1 MADEQRP
8 ITVTVSNRPSL
19 KASLG
24 ILAAIV
30 VGALVVARFDDVIG
44 LLGAVWT
51 VLVPLFAGAA
61 LAYLVNLVMAFWER
75 HYFPGS
81 KRPVVTA
88 TRRPV
93 CLVLALAVIVGVVAL
108 VVTLV
113 QGEVREAFS
122 ALGKGVSS
130 ALEALA
136 ASGADVAGLASLLP
150 DGFTSVEDIADQA
163 FAYLGGTAGV
173 VASAGRVGGTVAHFA
188 LDVVVAIV
196 FALYVLIDK
205 ERVIGATQRLAR
217 LVLPERRYR
226 QVEHAAITANEC
238 FSRFISGQCIEACI
252 LGCLCAIGLRIFGF
266 PYAAAIG
273 LCVGFSAL
281 IPLVGAFLGGAI
293 GALMIMSVSPIQA
306 VWFIVFLVVLQQIEG
321 HLIYPNV
328 VGTSVGVPSIWVL
341 VAVFVG
347 GSLFGIAGVLLGV
360 PVVATVRRLVM
371 EKTAKLEAAQEAS
384 SPDPASTRPLSS

>member
-19 KASLG
+19 KVTLG

-30 VGALVVARFDDVIG
+30 VGALVVARFDDVVG
-44 LLGAVWT
+44 LIGAVWT

-75 HYFPGS
+75 HYFPNS
-81 KRPVVTA
+81 KRPVVAA

-113 QGEVREAFS
+113 QGEVREAFG

-150 DGFTSVEDIADQA
+150 DGFTSVEDIANQA

-226 QVEHAAITANEC
+226 QVEHAVVTANEC

-371 EKTAKLEAAQEAS
+371 EKTAKLEAAQEA
-384 SPDPASTRPLSS
+384 PLSS